1 MLTTLHQICWI
12 AGMEYRKWLTRK
24 HLVVLLFS
32 ILFLGEYVFSDMLRV
47 AQITGLRINCLEP
60 MALVLSFAFY
70 IMAVPLI
77 VIVELSDFPDKSAGN
92 IFVVMRIR
100 RITWLFGE
108 LFFGFLAGA
117 TCLLVFFAASLIW
130 TFGYTSVSNTW
141 SPFMTAI
148 YEKFPDLYTSNARLF
163 LESGTLSHG
172 SPISVTLT
180 CVGLLLL
187 YILSMV
193 QILCLFRFLGRQ
205 KTGLIVTIGITV
217 FGAVS
222 AAYIED
228 IKWYFPITHAIF
240 GLHYDKFFA
249 QPIVPLYASILYF
262 AILNLG
268 LLALN
273 IRMAKRC
280 MIADGSW

>member
-1 MLTTLHQICWI
+1 
-12 AGMEYRKWLTRK
+12 
-24 HLVVLLFS
+24 
-32 ILFLGEYVFSDMLRV
+32 
-47 AQITGLRINCLEP
+47 
-60 MALVLSFAFY
+60 
-70 IMAVPLI
+70 
-77 VIVELSDFPDKSAGN
+77 
-92 IFVVMRIR
+92 
-100 RITWLFGE
+100 
-108 LFFGFLAGA
+108 
-117 TCLLVFFAASLIW
+117 
-130 TFGYTSVSNTW
+130 
-141 SPFMTAI
+141 MTAI

-187 YILSMV
+187 YMLSMV

-240 GLHYDKFFA
+240 GIHYDKFFA

-262 AILNLG
+262 AMLNIG